1 MRNVKRY
8 WKSFNWQKIWCLL
21 QKSKFVVCFIEQ
33 EEPKN
38 EKAEIYGRII
48 KNNICMVGI
57 YVRLQWNPVCFRCD
71 ETHNK
76 FTLLQQTPYFLP
88 IKTLPVSFYV
98 SHHILLW

>member
-38 EKAEIYGRII
+38 EKADEWNCECEDGFWHLCDDTENILYFISRI
-48 KNNICMVGI
+48 
-57 YVRLQWNPVCFRCD
+57 
-71 ETHNK
+71 NK
-76 FTLLQQTPYFLP
+76 YLN
-88 IKTLPVSFYV
+88 
-98 SHHILLW
+98 